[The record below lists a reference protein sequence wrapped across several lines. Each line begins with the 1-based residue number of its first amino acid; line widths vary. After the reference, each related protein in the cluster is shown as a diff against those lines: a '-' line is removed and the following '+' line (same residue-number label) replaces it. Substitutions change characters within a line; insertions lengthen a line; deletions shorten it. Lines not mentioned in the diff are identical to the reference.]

1 VLKNFKKTQAL
12 FLFLI
17 FIDKINCLTLFK
29 LLSMKK
35 IFCAAIILAAA
46 YTVSA
51 QEVIYKT
58 TNSEVDYSSQVPT
71 SIRANFQASYPMATT
86 VTWMPMTNDWWYA
99 TYKSDNNRIVRV
111 YYNTQ
116 PWYMMRGESFKASLP
131 VLNTYV
137 PDVVITNAI
146 NTYGNNLYSITRR
159 LSNGNDEVYHVT
171 VIKNGVSEIT
181 LMNAQ
186 GVVYTDVNKTQSSQH

>member
-1 VLKNFKKTQAL
+1 
-12 FLFLI
+12 
-17 FIDKINCLTLFK
+17 
-29 LLSMKK
+29 MKK

-51 QEVIYKT
+51 QEVMTYKST
-58 TNSEVDYSSQVPT
+58 TNEVDYSSQVPA
-71 SIRANFQASYPMATT
+71 SIRANFVANNPTTAT
-86 VTWMPMTNDWWYA
+86 VTWMPMSSDWWYA

-159 LSNGNDEVYHVT
+159 VSNGNDEVYHVT
-171 VIKNGVSEIT
+171 VIKNGVSEIA
-181 LMNAQ
+181 LMNNQ
-186 GVVYTDVNKTQSSQH
+186 GVVFTEVK

>member
-1 VLKNFKKTQAL
+1 
-12 FLFLI
+12 
-17 FIDKINCLTLFK
+17 
-29 LLSMKK
+29 MKK

-51 QEVIYKT
+51 QEVTMYK
-58 TNSEVDYSSQVPT
+58 TNSEVDYSSQVPA
-71 SIRANFQASYPMATT
+71 SIRANFAANNPTTAT
-86 VTWMPMTNDWWYA
+86 VTWMPMTSDWWYA
-99 TYKSDNNRIVRV
+99 TYKTDNNRIVRV

-159 LSNGNDEVYHVT
+159 VSNGSNEVYHVT

-181 LMNAQ
+181 LMNNQ
-186 GVVYTDVNKTQSSQH
+186 GVVFTDVK

>member
-1 VLKNFKKTQAL
+1 
-12 FLFLI
+12 
-17 FIDKINCLTLFK
+17 
-29 LLSMKK
+29 MKK
-35 IFCAAIILAAA
+35 ILCAAIILAVA

-51 QEVIYKT
+51 QEVVMSKT
-58 TNSEVDYSSQVPT
+58 TTGEVDYSAQVPVT
-71 SIRANFQASYPMATT
+71 IKTNFAASYPTATT
-86 VTWMPMTNDWWYA
+86 VTWMPMTSDWWYA

-137 PDVVITNAI
+137 PDLVITNAI
-146 NTYGNNLYSITRR
+146 NTYGNSLYSITRR
-159 LSNGNDEVYHVT
+159 VPNGNEEVYHVT
-171 VIKNGVSEIT
+171 VIKNGVSEIA

-186 GVVYTDVNKTQSSQH
+186 GVVYTNFK

>member
-1 VLKNFKKTQAL
+1 
-12 FLFLI
+12 
-17 FIDKINCLTLFK
+17 
-29 LLSMKK
+29 MKK
-35 IFCAAIILAAA
+35 ILCAAIILAAA
-46 YTVSA
+46 FTVSA
-51 QEVIYKT
+51 QEVVMSKT
-58 TNSEVDYSSQVPT
+58 TNSEFDYSSQVPVT
-71 SIRANFQASYPMATT
+71 IKTNFTTSYPAATT
-86 VTWMPMTNDWWYA
+86 VTWMPMTSDWWYA
-99 TYKSDNNRIVRV
+99 TYKGDNNRIVRV

-137 PDVVITNAI
+137 PDAVVASAV

-159 LSNGNDEVYHVT
+159 LPNGNDEMYHVT

-186 GVVYTDVNKTQSSQH
+186 GVVYTSIK

>member
-1 VLKNFKKTQAL
+1 
-12 FLFLI
+12 
-17 FIDKINCLTLFK
+17 
-29 LLSMKK
+29 MKK

-46 YTVSA
+46 YTVTA
-51 QEVIYKT
+51 QEVVMYKT
-58 TNSEVDYSSQVPT
+58 TTSEFDYTLQVPA
-71 SIRANFQASYPMATT
+71 SIRANFAANNPTTAT
-86 VTWMPMTNDWWYA
+86 VTWMPMTSDWWYA

-159 LSNGNDEVYHVT
+159 MSKGSDEVYHVT
-171 VIKNGVSEIT
+171 VIKNGVSEIA
-181 LMNAQ
+181 LMNSQ
-186 GVVYTDVNKTQSSQH
+186 GVVFTDVNRYSQH

>member
-1 VLKNFKKTQAL
+1 
-12 FLFLI
+12 
-17 FIDKINCLTLFK
+17 
-29 LLSMKK
+29 MKK
-35 IFCAAIILAAA
+35 IFCAAMVLAATF
-46 YTVSA
+46 TVSA
-51 QEVIYKT
+51 QEVVAYNST
-58 TNSEVDYSSQVPT
+58 TNDLDHSSQVPT
-71 SIRANFQASYPMATT
+71 VIRENFKTNYPTVTT
-86 VTWMPMTNDWWYA
+86 ATWMPVTNDWWYA
-99 TYKSDNNRIVRV
+99 TYKENNRIARV

-137 PDVVITNAI
+137 PDAVVTNAI

-159 LSNGNDEVYHVT
+159 LSNGNEEVYHVT

-186 GVVYTDVNKTQSSQH
+186 GVVYTNVK

>member
-1 VLKNFKKTQAL
+1 
-12 FLFLI
+12 
-17 FIDKINCLTLFK
+17 
-29 LLSMKK
+29 MKK

-46 YTVSA
+46 YTINA
-51 QEVIYKT
+51 QEVVTTTTYKT
-58 TNSEVDYSSQVPT
+58 TNPEFNSAQVPVT
-71 SIRANFQASYPMATT
+71 IKTNFETSYPTATT
-86 VTWMPMTNDWWYA
+86 VTWMPMTSDWWYA
-99 TYKSDNNRIVRV
+99 TYKNENNRIVRV

-159 LSNGNDEVYHVT
+159 VSNGNEEVYHVT
-171 VIKNGVSEIT
+171 LIKNGVSEIA

-186 GVVYTDVNKTQSSQH
+186 GVVYTNLK

>member
-1 VLKNFKKTQAL
+1 
-12 FLFLI
+12 
-17 FIDKINCLTLFK
+17 
-29 LLSMKK
+29 MKK

-46 YTVSA
+46 YTVTA
-51 QEVIYKT
+51 QEVVMYKT
-58 TNSEVDYSSQVPT
+58 TTSEFDYSSQVPVTIKTNFT
-71 SIRANFQASYPMATT
+71 SSYPTATT
-86 VTWMPMTNDWWYA
+86 VTWMPMTSDWWYA

-159 LSNGNDEVYHVT
+159 VPNGSEEVYHVT
-171 VIKNGVSEIT
+171 VIKNGVSEIA
-181 LMNAQ
+181 LMNSQ
-186 GVVYTDVNKTQSSQH
+186 GVVYTDLK